1 MRIDVKN
8 VSYVYEDG
16 SRSLNHVFLTVEKG
30 ELVGLMGQTGSGKTT
45 LLRLMAGLEK
55 PTEGEICIDGQNIY
69 ARGMDQTALRK
80 RIGVVFQYPEYQLFA
95 NTVREDVGYALK
107 QFRMDRREER
117 VQKALERMGFSYDAI
132 KDQSP
137 FALSGGEKR
146 RVAIAGALVT
156 EPEFL
161 IFDEPLAG
169 LDPVGRKDF
178 LKLLRELKAQGV
190 TVLMISHCVDAV
202 ASCADRIVVLQRG
215 EKAFDGAPA
224 QLFADAILAERLHV
238 GNTAAGR
245 TAALL
250 RKKGKLGDEVIYT
263 PTQLVRAVAA
273 AVRGGESG

>member
-1 MRIDVKN
+1 MRIDVKD
-8 VSYVYEDG
+8 VSYRYDDG
-16 SRSLNHVFLTVEKG
+16 SYALNHVSLSVEKG

-45 LLRLMAGLEK
+45 LIRLMAGLEK
-55 PTEGEICIDGQNIY
+55 TTEGQICIDGQDIY
-69 ARGMDQTALRK
+69 ARGADRTALRK
-80 RIGVVFQYPEYQLFA
+80 KISVVFQYPEYQLFSS
-95 NTVREDVGYALK
+95 TVKEDVGYALK

-169 LDPVGRKDF
+169 LDPVGRADF
-178 LKLLRELKAQGV
+178 LELLRQLKAQGV
-190 TVLMISHCVDAV
+190 TILMISHCVDAV
-202 ASCADRIVVLQRG
+202 ASCADRMVVLQRG
-215 EKAFDGAPA
+215 EKAFDGSPA
-224 QLFADAILAERLHV
+224 ALFADPALAEKLHV

-250 RKKGKLGDEVIYT
+250 RKKGKLGSEVIYT
-263 PTQLVRAVAA
+263 PSQLVKAVVAA
-273 AVRGGESG
+273 LQGGESG

>member
-8 VSYVYEDG
+8 VSYAYDDG
-16 SRSLNHVFLTVEKG
+16 SRSLNHISLSVEQG

-45 LLRLMAGLEK
+45 LIRLMAGLEK
-55 PTEGEICIDGQNIY
+55 PTEGQICIDGQDIY
-69 ARGMDQTALRK
+69 ARSADRTALRK
-80 RIGVVFQYPEYQLFA
+80 KIGVVFQYPEYQLFSR
-95 NTVREDVGYALK
+95 TVKEDVGYALK
-107 QFRMDRREER
+107 QFRMDHREER

-169 LDPVGRKDF
+169 LDPVGRADF
-178 LKLLRELKAQGV
+178 LELLRQLKAQGV
-190 TVLMISHCVDAV
+190 TILMISHCVDAV

-215 EKAFDGAPA
+215 EKAFDGSPA
-224 QLFADAILAERLHV
+224 ALFADPALAEKLHV

-250 RKKGKLGDEVIYT
+250 RKKGKLGSEVIYT
-263 PTQLVRAVAA
+263 PSQLVKAVAA
-273 AVRGGESG
+273 ALQGGENG

>member
-16 SRSLNHVFLTVEKG
+16 SRSLNHVSLTMEKG

-55 PTEGEICIDGQNIY
+55 PTEGEIIIDGQNIY

-107 QFRMDRREER
+107 QFRMDGREER

-178 LKLLRELKAQGV
+178 LVLLRELRAQGV

-202 ASCADRIVVLQRG
+202 AACADRIVVLQRG

-224 QLFADAILAERLHV
+224 QLFADPILSERLHV

-250 RKKGKLGDEVIYT
+250 RKKGKLGDEVVYT